1 MRSVAMLQML
11 QMLQVLWCNIA
22 VGVRHFGRRGL
33 TSCNFGSVFAIV
45 EVGTF
50 EHKKRRQAYMHDAKQ
65 IQTGSV
71 ETICQIWRS
80 LKSLTASFLI
90 F

>member
-1 MRSVAMLQML
+1 M
-11 QMLQVLWCNIA
+11 
-22 VGVRHFGRRGL
+22 
-33 TSCNFGSVFAIV
+33 V
-45 EVGTF
+45 EIGAF
-50 EHKKRRQAYMHDAKQ
+50 ENKKRRQADMHDAKQ